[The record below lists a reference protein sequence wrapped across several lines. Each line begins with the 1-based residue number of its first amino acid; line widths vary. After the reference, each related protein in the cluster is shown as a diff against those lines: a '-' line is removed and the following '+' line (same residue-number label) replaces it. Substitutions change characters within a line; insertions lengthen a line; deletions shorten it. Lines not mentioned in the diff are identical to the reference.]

1 MPFEELNSDLICTL
15 LNISDPTSIN
25 FAAIVCNLFISETI
39 NCFPFFFLF
48 NGLGPLVCIVDFLQ
62 VTEIENHILQTIF
75 VNSVIDVEYVI
86 LTPSYI
92 VLFGKESPVNL

>member
-1 MPFEELNSDLICTL
+1 M
-15 LNISDPTSIN
+15 
-25 FAAIVCNLFISETI
+25 
-39 NCFPFFFLF
+39 
-48 NGLGPLVCIVDFLQ
+48 DFLQ

-92 VLFGKESPVNL
+92 VLIGKESPVNL